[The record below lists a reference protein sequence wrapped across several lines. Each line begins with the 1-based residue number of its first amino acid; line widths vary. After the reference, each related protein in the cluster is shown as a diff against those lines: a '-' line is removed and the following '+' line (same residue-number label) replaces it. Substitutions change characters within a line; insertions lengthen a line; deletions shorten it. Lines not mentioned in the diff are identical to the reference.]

1 MDAATLAQ
9 YDAVVHAV
17 GLIDL
22 SDRGKLEVTGPDRVS
37 FLHSMISNDVEGLP
51 DYEGHYGT
59 FLTARGKIVS
69 DFYYY
74 RFPEF
79 LLLDIDRSL
88 LDKTLSELGKYIIME
103 EVDLSDASA
112 GYGHFSLQGPR
123 SPKLLQD
130 LFGEARP
137 QEVCGIQ
144 PVGLGDGPVWLI
156 RRPDLADEGFELVFP
171 AEMGSDLRASI
182 QEKGAV
188 QGIQELEEKAWNV
201 LRTEAWI
208 PRFGIDMD
216 ETRYPMEAR
225 LDQAI
230 SLTKGCY
237 LGQEVVAKAT
247 HIGGVNNLLM
257 GLKLDGG
264 APPERGARVVSE
276 EGKEIGAVTSAVFSP
291 RMDCPIAFA
300 YLKRGFASAGNRCRV
315 ELAAGESASAEI
327 VERFLSLRDEG

>member
-1 MDAATLAQ
+1 MDAPTLAQ
-9 YDAVVHAV
+9 YDAVVHGV

-22 SDRGKLEVTGPDRVS
+22 SDRSKLEVTGPDRVS

-51 DYEGHYGT
+51 DYAGHYGT

-79 LLLDIDRSL
+79 LLLDLDRSL
-88 LDKTLSELGKYIIME
+88 LDKTLGELGRYIIME
-103 EVDLSDASA
+103 EVDLSDASSA
-112 GYGHFSLQGPR
+112 YGHFSLQGPR
-123 SPKLLQD
+123 SGELVRD
-130 LFGEARP
+130 LFGEAGP
-137 QEVCGIQ
+137 QEVYGIQ
-144 PVGLGDGPVWLI
+144 AVGLGGEQAWLI
-156 RRPDLADEGFELVFP
+156 RRPDLADEGFELIFP
-171 AEMGSDLRASI
+171 AETGSDLRVAI
-182 QEKGAV
+182 QEKGAA
-188 QGIQELEEKAWNV
+188 QGIRELEEEAWNV

-247 HIGGVNNLLM
+247 NIGGVNNLLM
-257 GLKLDGG
+257 GLKLEDG
-264 APPERGARVVSE
+264 APPARGARVLSE
-276 EGKEIGAVTSAVFSP
+276 EGKEIGTVTSAVLSP
-291 RMDCPIAFA
+291 RLDCPIAFA
-300 YLKRGFASAGNRCRV
+300 YLKRGFASSGNRCRV
-315 ELAAGESASAEI
+315 EIEANEAASAEI
-327 VERFLSLRDEG
+327 VERFL

>member
-1 MDAATLAQ
+1 MDTATLSQ

-22 SDRGKLEVTGPDRVS
+22 SDRGKIEVTGADRVS
-37 FLHSMISNDVEGLP
+37 FLHSMISNEVEGLP
-51 DYEGHYGT
+51 EYAGRYGT
-59 FLTARGKIVS
+59 FLTARGKMVS

-74 RFPEF
+74 RFPNF

-88 LDKTLSELGKYIIME
+88 LAKMLGELEKYIIME
-103 EVDLSDASA
+103 EVDLSDVSA
-112 GYGHFSLQGPR
+112 GYSHLSLQGPG

-130 LFGEARP
+130 LFGETGP
-137 QEVCGIQ
+137 QEAFEIQ
-144 PVGLGDGPVWLI
+144 PLDQSEGQVWLI
-156 RRPDLADEGFELVFP
+156 RRPDLADQGFELVCP
-171 AEMGSDLRASI
+171 AEMGSDLRAAI
-182 QEKGAV
+182 QQKGAAL
-188 QGIQELEEKAWNV
+188 GIQELDEESWNV

-257 GLKLDGG
+257 GLKLEDGTLP
-264 APPERGARVVSE
+264 ARGARVLNE
-276 EGKEIGAVTSAVFSP
+276 EGKKIGSVTSAVLSP
-291 RMDCPIAFA
+291 RLNCPIAFA
-300 YLKRGFASAGNRCRV
+300 YLKRGFAFAGNQCRV
-315 ELAAGESASAEI
+315 ELSAGEAASAEV
-327 VERFLSLRDEG
+327 VERFL

>member
-1 MDAATLAQ
+1 MNTETLSQ

-22 SDRGKLEVTGPDRVS
+22 SDRGKIEVTGPDRVS
-37 FLHSMISNDVEGLP
+37 FLHSMISNEVAGLP
-51 DYEGHYGT
+51 EYAGRYGT
-59 FLTARGKIVS
+59 FLTARGKMVS

-74 RFPEF
+74 RFPDF

-88 LDKTLSELGKYIIME
+88 LTKLLGELEKYIIME
-103 EVDLSDASA
+103 EVDLSDVSA
-112 GYGHFSLQGPR
+112 GYSHFSLQGPE

-130 LFGEARP
+130 LFGESGP
-137 QEVCGIQ
+137 QEGFEIQ
-144 PVGLGDGPVWLI
+144 QLDQPGGHVWLI
-156 RRPDLADEGFELVFP
+156 RRPDLADQGFELVCP
-171 AEMGSDLRASI
+171 AQMGSDLHAAI
-182 QEKGAV
+182 QQKGVALEM
-188 QGIQELEEKAWNV
+188 QELDEESWNV

-225 LDQAI
+225 LDRAI

-264 APPERGARVVSE
+264 APPAQGARVLNE
-276 EGKEIGAVTSAVFSP
+276 EGKEIGSVTSAVLSP
-291 RMDCPIAFA
+291 RLDCPIAFA
-300 YLKRGFASAGNRCRV
+300 YLKRGFASAGSRCRV
-315 ELAAGESASAEI
+315 ELSDGEAASAEI
-327 VERFLSLRDEG
+327 VERFL

>member
-1 MDAATLAQ
+1 MDTATLSQ

-22 SDRGKLEVTGPDRVS
+22 SDRGKIEVTGADRVS
-37 FLHSMISNDVEGLP
+37 FLHSMISNEVEGLP
-51 DYEGHYGT
+51 EYAGRYGT
-59 FLTARGKIVS
+59 FLTARGKMVS

-74 RFPEF
+74 RFPNF
-79 LLLDIDRSL
+79 LLLDIDRSPL
-88 LDKTLSELGKYIIME
+88 AKMLGELEKYIIME
-103 EVDLSDASA
+103 EVDLSDVSA
-112 GYGHFSLQGPR
+112 GYSHLSLQGPG

-130 LFGEARP
+130 LFGETGP
-137 QEVCGIQ
+137 QEAFEIQ
-144 PVGLGDGPVWLI
+144 PLDQSGGQVWLI
-156 RRPDLADEGFELVFP
+156 RRPDLADQGFELVCP
-171 AEMGSDLRASI
+171 AEMGSDLRAAI
-182 QEKGAV
+182 QQKGAAL
-188 QGIQELEEKAWNV
+188 GIQELDEESWNV

-257 GLKLDGG
+257 GLKLEDGTLP
-264 APPERGARVVSE
+264 ARGARVLNE
-276 EGKEIGAVTSAVFSP
+276 EGKKIGSVTSAVLSP
-291 RMDCPIAFA
+291 RLNCPIAFA
-300 YLKRGFASAGNRCRV
+300 YLKRGFAFAGNQCRV
-315 ELAAGESASAEI
+315 ELSAGEAASAEV
-327 VERFLSLRDEG
+327 VERFL